1 MSGVRDWDGATYD
14 RISAPQTVWGREVL
28 DRLPLYGD
36 ETVLDAGCGS
46 GRVTEMLVE
55 KLPRGRVIAVD
66 ASPSMVRAARERL
79 LRPMTPQSGRHPKG
93 HTQRARG
100 TLKGAPDSGGQAGK
114 QASDAEVDV
123 RVMDL
128 VDLRLELQVDAILS
142 TATFHWIA
150 DHPRLFS
157 RLHATLCP
165 GGRLVAQCGGEGN
178 VRRTR
183 EAAQAVS
190 AQQPFA
196 PYMAGWDGPWNF
208 SSAELAE
215 RRLRD
220 AGFREARCWL
230 VPVTVEP
237 PEPREFLRTVN
248 LGTHLMRLPEDLR
261 EPFVEAVYERLVEP
275 YTIDYVRLNIDAV
288 A

>member
-1 MSGVRDWDGATYD
+1 MPDVRDWDGATYD
-14 RISAPQTVWGREVL
+14 RISAPQQAWGREVV
-28 DRLPLYGD
+28 DRLPLQGD

-46 GRVTEMLVE
+46 GRVTEMLC
-55 KLPRGRVIAVD
+55 KRLPRGRVLAVD
-66 ASPSMVRAARERL
+66 ASSSMVAAARERL
-79 LRPMTPQSGRHPKG
+79 G
-93 HTQRARG
+93 
-100 TLKGAPDSGGQAGK
+100 
-114 QASDAEVDV
+114 SDVDV

-128 VDLRLELQVDAILS
+128 LDLELEEPVDAILS

-150 DHPRLFS
+150 DHERLFA
-157 RLHATLCP
+157 RLHATLRP

-183 EAAQAVS
+183 EAAQA
-190 AQQPFA
+190 AGAEQPFA

-208 SSAELAE
+208 SSAELAHE
-215 RRLRD
+215 RLLA

-230 VPVTVEP
+230 VPVTVQP

-261 EPFVEAVYERLVEP
+261 EPFVDAVHERVGEP
-275 YTIDYVRLNIDAV
+275 YTLDYVRLNIDAV
-288 A
+288 ASLEA

>member
-1 MSGVRDWDGATYD
+1 MSDVRDWDGATYD
-14 RISAPQTVWGREVL
+14 RISAPQRAWGREVL
-28 DRLPLYGD
+28 ERLPLQGD
-36 ETVLDAGCGS
+36 EAVLDAGCGS
-46 GRVTEMLVE
+46 GRVTEMLLE
-55 KLPRGRVIAVD
+55 RLPRGRVLAVD
-66 ASPSMVRAARERL
+66 ASPSMVESARERL
-79 LRPMTPQSGRHPKG
+79 
-93 HTQRARG
+93 
-100 TLKGAPDSGGQAGK
+100 GG
-114 QASDAEVDV
+114 EVDV

-128 VDLRLELQVDAILS
+128 LDLRLDERVDAILS

-150 DHPRLFS
+150 DHPRLFA
-157 RLHATLCP
+157 RLHATLRP

-190 AQQPFA
+190 ALEPFA
-196 PYMAGWDGPWNF
+196 PYMQGWDGPWNF

-215 RRLRD
+215 WRLLD

-230 VPVTVEP
+230 VPVTVQP

-248 LGTHLMRLPEDLR
+248 LGTHLTRLPEELR
-261 EPFVEAVYERLVEP
+261 ELFVDAVHERVGEP
-275 YTIDYVRLNIDAV
+275 YTIDYVRLNIEAM